1 MGFASVLELPNAQWN
16 RDSSERSTWRIWSGP
31 FKCAIV
37 CTQPS
42 KMAGRRAHIIL
53 PEELVEEIDQLV
65 GRRGRSGFIARAAT
79 AEIKRV
85 RQLKAL
91 QKAAGSWKDENHP
104 ELAVGA
110 ASWVSH
116 LRKES
121 DESSNARRR

>member
-1 MGFASVLELPNAQWN
+1 ML
-16 RDSSERSTWRIWSGP
+16 
-31 FKCAIV
+31 CAHE
-37 CTQPS
+37 
-42 KMAGRRAHIIL
+42 MAGRRAHIIL

-65 GRRGRSGFIARAAT
+65 GRRGRSAFIARAAT

-85 RQLKAL
+85 RQLNAL

-104 ELAVGA
+104 EIAVGA

-121 DESSNARRR
+121 DERLSNARRR